1 MTTTTTTRSRGDRE
15 NQRCCSCVA
24 TNCKYIFPRAHKYI
38 FVAKKKKKKLR
49 FRAGLLLPLRALIFA
64 KQFRAT
70 LLLSRSF
77 HHEMRNLLLS
87 HANRHTHSRDWP
99 KFNSNRTHALDLF
112 QAKGQKLLRV
122 THDRARCRF
131 ADS

>member
-1 MTTTTTTRSRGDRE
+1 MKTNAAARVWLLIANIFFLEHT
-15 NQRCCSCVA
+15 NIYLLQR
-24 TNCKYIFPRAHKYI
+24 RRQ
-38 FVAKKKKKKLR
+38 KKLR

-64 KQFRAT
+64 KKFRAT

-122 THDRARCRF
+122 THDRAEGRYAVQIR
-131 ADS
+131 

>member
-1 MTTTTTTRSRGDRE
+1 MKTNVAARVWLLIANIFFLEHT
-15 NQRCCSCVA
+15 NIYLLQR
-24 TNCKYIFPRAHKYI
+24 RR
-38 FVAKKKKKKLR
+38 KKKLR

-99 KFNSNRTHALDLF
+99 KFNANRTHALDLF

-122 THDRARCRF
+122 THDRAEGRYAVQIR
-131 ADS
+131 

>member
-1 MTTTTTTRSRGDRE
+1 MKTNAAARVWLLIANIFFLEHT
-15 NQRCCSCVA
+15 NIYLLQR
-24 TNCKYIFPRAHKYI
+24 RRQ
-38 FVAKKKKKKLR
+38 KKLR

-122 THDRARCRF
+122 THDRAEGRYTVQIR
-131 ADS
+131 

>member
-1 MTTTTTTRSRGDRE
+1 MKTNAAARVWLLIANIFFLEHT
-15 NQRCCSCVA
+15 NIYLLQR
-24 TNCKYIFPRAHKYI
+24 RR
-38 FVAKKKKKKLR
+38 KKKLR

-122 THDRARCRF
+122 THDRAEGRYAVQIR
-131 ADS
+131 